1 MLVQWLKL
9 RVSTAGARIQ
19 SLVAVLISL
28 MSHSAAKKR
37 EQNAYIFTLEGWE
50 NTFLLFKSPSLRY
63 FIMVA
68 LEN

>member
-37 EQNAYIFTLEGWE
+37 EQNAYIFTLEG
-50 NTFLLFKSPSLRY
+50 
-63 FIMVA
+63 
-68 LEN
+68 